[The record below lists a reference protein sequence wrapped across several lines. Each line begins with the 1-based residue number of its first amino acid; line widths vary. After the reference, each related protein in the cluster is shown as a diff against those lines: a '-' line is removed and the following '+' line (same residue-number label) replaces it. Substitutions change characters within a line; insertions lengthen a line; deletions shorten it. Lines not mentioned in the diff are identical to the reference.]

1 MPDPIAGESEDD
13 FMSRCMSDDEAV
25 EDFPDEAQ
33 RFAFC
38 MSKWEEDRVSR
49 STKPEVERRFIP
61 VEGLEVRQEDGTM
74 SIRGV
79 AAVIGQESQDL
90 GGFVEVIEEGAFD
103 EALLVSDV
111 RALYNHDANYVLG
124 RTKSGT
130 LTLEARA
137 DGLHYEVRNL
147 PESRRDV
154 YELIQRGD
162 VSGNSFAFTVER
174 DRWEKRT
181 DGRQLRRIEKV
192 RELFDVGPV
201 VYPAYTQTVVSAR
214 ALARANE
221 VQQIGEDVER
231 VRNRLRLIALE
242 EATLGPNGGTA

>member
-1 MPDPIAGESEDD
+1 MPDPIVGESEDD
-13 FMSRCMSDDEAV
+13 FMDRCMGDEEAV
-25 EDFPDEAQ
+25 EDFPDAGQ

-38 MSKWEEDRVSR
+38 QSKWEAGPERKR
-49 STKPEVERRFIP
+49 SAAPQIERRFVP
-61 VEGLEVRQEDGTM
+61 VEGLEVRQVEGRM
-74 SIRGV
+74 SISGT
-79 AAVIGQESQDL
+79 AAVIGQESRDL

-103 EALLVSDV
+103 EALLISDV

-130 LTLEARA
+130 LQLEARA
-137 DGLHYEVRNL
+137 DGLHYRVDDL

-162 VSGNSFAFTVER
+162 VTGNSFAFTVER
-174 DRWEKRT
+174 DRWEKRS

-201 VYPAYTQTVVSAR
+201 VYPAYQQTVVSAR
-214 ALARANE
+214 ALGMARASRE
-221 VQQIGEDVER
+221 EGDSVER
-231 VRNRLRLIALE
+231 VKNRLRLLALE
-242 EATLGPNGGTA
+242 EADL